1 MRMRAK
7 SFAVVIALFLGVFG
21 SAPSATA
28 TVSLQEGTDKAA
40 VLFDPLKVIT
50 IKIDHALGEPVLTH
64 KYLDSPVFRK
74 ANIRIYMAGSK
85 KYVALANVGVRL
97 KGSYTRKFEKMSL
110 KVNLD
115 EFVPGQNF
123 LGITRLTL
131 NAMYQDWSLVHEV
144 TGYKLFR
151 SAGIPAPRAGYA
163 KVSVE
168 GRYMGLYL
176 NLESID
182 SDMLKRWFK
191 STKHVYS
198 GPRPCDL
205 TPYNQC
211 YQPSLGDTNRADLVQ
226 FTKLDNLHGS
236 QWWTEFKKRSNSELV
251 LRMIATEIFLSH
263 WDGYNGYSKNNHF
276 VHFDNKN
283 RMTLIPWGL
292 DQTFPAE
299 PKKQMAWG
307 NSDQSYFRD
316 STTKSTIHQHCFE
329 YAPCFNE
336 LLHQGILISKVARD
350 IDLVGYK
357 NQISEKINRSQF
369 RRNNMSAVDFKT
381 QKRKQAWIDEFL
393 VLRTQALRDF
403 LAARKPAPLG
413 VTTPKKGKNG
423 ETITATLQPAWEPGV
438 RVRFQWLL
446 NGEPISGATN
456 PALKLKNFKPGD
468 KLKLEITLSKNG
480 VLDTVYRSKS
490 IKVS

>member
-1 MRMRAK
+1 MRTRAK
-7 SFAVVIALFLGVFG
+7 SFAVVIALLLGVLG
-21 SAPSATA
+21 SVPSATA
-28 TVSLQEGTDKAA
+28 SSSLQEGTDQAA
-40 VLFDPLKVIT
+40 VLFDPLKIIT
-50 IKIDHALGEPVLTH
+50 IKIEHALGEPVLTH
-64 KYLDSPVFRK
+64 KYLDSPAFRK

-85 KYVALANVGVRL
+85 HYVALANVGVRL

-115 EFVPGQNF
+115 EFVPGQKF
-123 LGITRLTL
+123 MGLKRLTL
-131 NAMYQDWSLVHEV
+131 NAMYQDWSLVHEA

-151 SAGIPAPRAGYA
+151 AAGVPAPRTGYA

-182 SDMLKRWFK
+182 NDMLQRWFK

-205 TPYNQC
+205 VPYNQC
-211 YQPSLGDTNRADLVQ
+211 YQPSEGDTNRADLVQ
-226 FTKLDNLHGS
+226 FGKLDNLHGK
-236 QWWTEFKKRSNSELV
+236 QWWTEFQKRSNSALV

-299 PKKQMAWG
+299 PKKQVAWG
-307 NSDQSYFRD
+307 TGDKSQFWD
-316 STTKSTIHQHCFE
+316 SKTKSTIHQHCYE

-336 LLHQGILISKVARD
+336 LLHQGIIVSKVARE
-350 IDLVGYK
+350 IDLVDYK
-357 NQISEKINRSQF
+357 NQIA
-369 RRNNMSAVDFKT
+369 NNLNLSKYRKNNLSAVDFKT
-381 QKRKQAWIDEFL
+381 QKGRQSWIDEFL
-393 VLRTQALRDF
+393 TLRTQALKDF
-403 LAARKPAPLG
+403 LAARKPAPLS
-413 VTTPKKGKNG
+413 VTTPKKAKNG
-423 ETITATLQPAWEPGV
+423 ETITAVLAQSWEPGV
-438 RVRFQWLL
+438 RIRVQWQL
-446 NGEPISGATN
+446 NGIPIPGATSTK
-456 PALKLKNFKPGD
+456 LKLSNFKTND
-468 KLKLEITLSKNG
+468 KLGLEITLSKNG
-480 VLDTVYRSKS
+480 VLDTVYRSKTV
-490 IKVS
+490 KVS